1 MPKQE
6 GQKSKLLALLHIF
19 EQQTDEEHL
28 LNVPQLVELLARQG
42 ILCER
47 KSVYSDIDALNALG
61 YDIRLR
67 RGRSGGYWMATRP
80 FELAELKLL
89 VDAVQSSRVISK
101 ASSDKLIHKLEGLAS
116 QYEGS
121 QLQRQVYV
129 DGRPKSA
136 NKDLPY
142 SVDALFT
149 AINTGRMV
157 RFRYKKAGRP
167 APYTISPWQ
176 MAWEN
181 GCYYLIAYQDEKEP
195 VGIRHYRVDKMAG
208 VTVLDEPRRGKEQF
222 ADLDLYEYDYTDYY
236 TTGSASVTFGG
247 EKQITSAIYKLTAAG
262 QSHAYYTTNHGEQTL
277 TDSLTDALDAQN
289 IDAQPLDLLTSTI
302 PEDCDLLIIN
312 APTTDFSAGDGLV
325 DEISQLQNYLAAG
338 GKLLLTSSVYAQT
351 PQLDAVLAQFG
362 LARAE
367 GMVVEGD
374 SSKALYNSAWSLLP
388 DYGTPTESTALNGVN
403 TSTHVMLSVAQG
415 ITVTETEDVTA
426 EPLLNSSSAAYAKAD
441 INNLT
446 TMEREEGDADGPFAL
461 AVWARNEDTGA
472 EVLWIGCPNMDNE
485 QLYQSMPGNLTFL
498 QGCAASL
505 VGQDILVD
513 TKALEAEPITV
524 AGSTAAALGL
534 TFVFVLPAAVL
545 IAGAVVVLLRRR
557 R

>member
-181 GCYYLIAYQDEKEP
+181 GCYYLIAYQDDKDP
-195 VGIRHYRVDKMAG
+195 ANIRSYREDRMSYVK
-208 VTVLDEPRRGKEQF
+208 VLDRPRRGKEAF
-222 ADLDLYEYDYTDYY
+222 AAFDLPSYLRKHFNMFGGPEYRGTLRCTADLEAAMRDR
-236 TTGSASVTFGG
+236 FG
-247 EKQITSAIYKLTAAG
+247 QD
-262 QSHAYYTTNHGEQTL
+262 TL
-277 TDSLTDALDAQN
+277 FL
-289 IDAQPLDLLTSTI
+289 
-302 PEDCDLLIIN
+302 PE
-312 APTTDFSAGDGLV
+312 
-325 DEISQLQNYLAAG
+325 
-338 GKLLLTSSVYAQT
+338 
-351 PQLDAVLAQFG
+351 
-362 LARAE
+362 
-367 GMVVEGD
+367 
-374 SSKALYNSAWSLLP
+374 
-388 DYGTPTESTALNGVN
+388 
-403 TSTHVMLSVAQG
+403 
-415 ITVTETEDVTA
+415 
-426 EPLLNSSSAAYAKAD
+426 
-441 INNLT
+441 
-446 TMEREEGDADGPFAL
+446 ADGYFHFDVPVCVSDQLYGWVCGFGAK
-461 AVWARNEDTGA
+461 VEVTSPA
-472 EVLWIGCPNMDNE
+472 EVRQGLHDMVQKLAE
-485 QLYQSMPGNLTFL
+485 QHN
-498 QGCAASL
+498 
-505 VGQDILVD
+505 
-513 TKALEAEPITV
+513 
-524 AGSTAAALGL
+524 
-534 TFVFVLPAAVL
+534 
-545 IAGAVVVLLRRR
+545 
-557 R
+557 

>member
-222 ADLDLYEYDYTDYY
+222 ADLDLPAYLKSTSRCSAGRSIESPCGALPTLNQLCGS
-236 TTGSASVTFGG
+236 GSALRPSSCRKGRSISISTSPSV
-247 EKQITSAIYKLTAAG
+247 SA
-262 QSHAYYTTNHGEQTL
+262 
-277 TDSLTDALDAQN
+277 
-289 IDAQPLDLLTSTI
+289 
-302 PEDCDLLIIN
+302 
-312 APTTDFSAGDGLV
+312 
-325 DEISQLQNYLAAG
+325 
-338 GKLLLTSSVYAQT
+338 TSS
-351 PQLDAVLAQFG
+351 
-362 LARAE
+362 
-367 GMVVEGD
+367 
-374 SSKALYNSAWSLLP
+374 
-388 DYGTPTESTALNGVN
+388 TAG
-403 TSTHVMLSVAQG
+403 
-415 ITVTETEDVTA
+415 
-426 EPLLNSSSAAYAKAD
+426 SAASA
-441 INNLT
+441 
-446 TMEREEGDADGPFAL
+446 
-461 AVWARNEDTGA
+461 AR
-472 EVLWIGCPNMDNE
+472 
-485 QLYQSMPGNLTFL
+485 
-498 QGCAASL
+498 
-505 VGQDILVD
+505 
-513 TKALEAEPITV
+513 
-524 AGSTAAALGL
+524 
-534 TFVFVLPAAVL
+534 
-545 IAGAVVVLLRRR
+545 
-557 R
+557 

>member
-149 AINTGRMV
+149 AINTGSIKSTTNDV
-157 RFRYKKAGRP
+157 
-167 APYTISPWQ
+167 
-176 MAWEN
+176 
-181 GCYYLIAYQDEKEP
+181 
-195 VGIRHYRVDKMAG
+195 
-208 VTVLDEPRRGKEQF
+208 VTNTRQIL
-222 ADLDLYEYDYTDYY
+222 Y
-236 TTGSASVTFGG
+236 TTATNQNNAVFLQVVADTWDISRNFDQV
-247 EKQITSAIYKLTAAG
+247 G
-262 QSHAYYTTNHGEQTL
+262 QT
-277 TDSLTDALDAQN
+277 
-289 IDAQPLDLLTSTI
+289 
-302 PEDCDLLIIN
+302 
-312 APTTDFSAGDGLV
+312 
-325 DEISQLQNYLAAG
+325 
-338 GKLLLTSSVYAQT
+338 
-351 PQLDAVLAQFG
+351 
-362 LARAE
+362 
-367 GMVVEGD
+367 
-374 SSKALYNSAWSLLP
+374 
-388 DYGTPTESTALNGVN
+388 N
-403 TSTHVMLSVAQG
+403 TSV
-415 ITVTETEDVTA
+415 
-426 EPLLNSSSAAYAKAD
+426 
-441 INNLT
+441 LT
-446 TMEREEGDADGPFAL
+446 
-461 AVWARNEDTGA
+461 
-472 EVLWIGCPNMDNE
+472 
-485 QLYQSMPGNLTFL
+485 QS
-498 QGCAASL
+498 
-505 VGQDILVD
+505 
-513 TKALEAEPITV
+513 
-524 AGSTAAALGL
+524 
-534 TFVFVLPAAVL
+534 
-545 IAGAVVVLLRRR
+545 
-557 R
+557 

>member
-181 GCYYLIAYQDEKEP
+181 GCYYLIAYNEKHDSFP
-195 VGIRHYRVDKMAG
+195 SYRVDRMQG
-208 VTVLDEPRRGKEQF
+208 LRITDEAAVRNERIATF
-222 ADLDLYEYDYTDYY
+222 DAAAYTSR
-236 TTGSASVTFGG
+236 TFSMFGG
-247 EKQITSAIYKLTAAG
+247 ETTPATLLVEESVMSAIIDRFGKDVESAPVDATHARVHVTVAASPVFFG
-262 QSHAYYTTNHGEQTL
+262 W
-277 TDSLTDALDAQN
+277 
-289 IDAQPLDLLTSTI
+289 
-302 PEDCDLLIIN
+302 
-312 APTTDFSAGDGLV
+312 
-325 DEISQLQNYLAAG
+325 
-338 GKLLLTSSVYAQT
+338 
-351 PQLDAVLAQFG
+351 LAQFG
-362 LARAE
+362 
-367 GMVVEGD
+367 
-374 SSKALYNSAWSLLP
+374 
-388 DYGTPTESTALNGVN
+388 TAV
-403 TSTHVMLSVAQG
+403 
-415 ITVTETEDVTA
+415 
-426 EPLLNSSSAAYAKAD
+426 
-441 INNLT
+441 
-446 TMEREEGDADGPFAL
+446 R
-461 AVWARNEDTGA
+461 
-472 EVLWIGCPNMDNE
+472 
-485 QLYQSMPGNLTFL
+485 
-498 QGCAASL
+498 
-505 VGQDILVD
+505 
-513 TKALEAEPITV
+513 LEAP
-524 AGSTAAALGL
+524 SALSRQYADYLRG
-534 TFVFVLPAAVL
+534 
-545 IAGAVVVLLRRR
+545 IADSY
-557 R
+557 